1 MRAHADVDALTLD
14 ALGTLVRLPDP
25 TPALRAALQAR
36 GIERG
41 DEVVRRAFRA
51 EVAHYKPRCAAGRDD
66 ESLAALREEC
76 VGVFL
81 RDAGAELDPPSFVEA
96 FVGALA
102 FEPEP
107 GVEEAVDRLAAAGVP
122 LAVVSNWDM
131 SLEGI
136 LTELGLAG
144 HLRAVVTS
152 AAAGASKP
160 DPAIFAPALTALGS
174 TPQRTLHVGDEAVD
188 EDGAAAAGLRFRPSP
203 LAGVVAELLG

>member
-1 MRAHADVDALTLD
+1 
-14 ALGTLVRLPDP
+14 
-25 TPALRAALQAR
+25 
-36 GIERG
+36 
-41 DEVVRRAFRA
+41 VRRAFRA
-51 EVAHYKPRCAAGRDD
+51 EVAHYKPRCASGRDA

-81 RDAGAELDPPSFVEA
+81 REAAAELDPASFVEA
-96 FVGALA
+96 FVAALA

-107 GVEEAVDRLAAAGVP
+107 GAREAVGRLAAAGVP

-131 SLEGI
+131 SLEGT
-136 LTELGLAG
+136 LTELGLAE

-160 DPAIFAPALTALGS
+160 DPAIFTRALAALGS

-188 EDGAAAAGLRFRPSP
+188 EDGAAAAGLQFRPAP
-203 LAGVVAELLG
+203 LAAVAAELLG

>member
-36 GIERG
+36 GVERG

-51 EVAHYKPRCAAGRDD
+51 EVAHYKPRCAAGSDD

-131 SLEGI
+131 SLEGT

>member
-1 MRAHADVDALTLD
+1 MRAHADVDAVTLD
-14 ALGTLVRLPDP
+14 ALGTLVRLRDP
-25 TPALRAALQAR
+25 VPALRAALRAR
-36 GIERG
+36 GVEA
-41 DEVVRRAFRA
+41 DEGAVRRAFRA
-51 EVAHYKPRCAAGRDD
+51 EVAHYKPRCASGRDA

-81 RDAGAELDPPSFVEA
+81 REAAAELDPASFVEA
-96 FVGALA
+96 FVAALA

-107 GVEEAVDRLAAAGVP
+107 GAREAVGRLAAAGVP

-131 SLEGI
+131 SLEGT
-136 LTELGLAG
+136 LTELGLAE

-160 DPAIFAPALTALGS
+160 DPAIFTPALAALGS

-188 EDGAAAAGLRFRPSP
+188 EDGAAAAGLRFRPAP
-203 LAGVVAELLG
+203 LAAVAAELLG